1 MNQFTSSDLDRILQ
15 ASRSYS
21 VGLDNIFHRLEA
33 RALADHEKTSYP
45 PYNLIKETDHR
56 WVIEVALAGFKQ
68 EEFEVATETNVLSI
82 RTVAEKN
89 DDDRGYLHKGVAKRS
104 FARTFTLS
112 DDVKIGDV
120 NYEDGLLTIVLN
132 KVVPDSHKR
141 KVYNIGCGCKPD
153 SN

>member
-1 MNQFTSSDLDRILQ
+1 MNHFTSSDLDKILQ

-45 PYNLIKETDHR
+45 PYNLIKESETK
-56 WVIEVALAGFKQ
+56 WKIEVALAGFKK

-82 RTVAEKN
+82 RTVKEKN
-89 DDDRGYLHKGVAKRS
+89 DDHRGYLHKGVAKRT

-112 DDVKIGDV
+112 DDVEIGSVD
-120 NYEDGLLTIVLN
+120 YQDGLLTIELN
-132 KVVPDSHKR
+132 KIVPDSHKR
-141 KVYNIGCGCKPD
+141 KVYNID
-153 SN
+153 